1 MDNQEQ
7 LQGNQFIEP
16 NPNPIQDGNPYFL
29 GDHALIKFSN
39 GEGNYG
45 EDTYWLVDKENHT
58 IRPFE
63 SDMALDAAFGEDLE
77 TALKSA
83 VTITPP
89 VTDQSGNITEGV
101 LSDFTILGPE
111 YVIREDGTSKPLQ
124 FSSHQLKGRYGKK
137 VDENAETLATEIT
150 DGFLELLKKNESG
163 TGIPKSFIN
172 QLKNDSQL
180 MAFYISALAYGGYS
194 LQDLYSDI
202 HIRFNDSQNK

>member
-77 TALKSA
+77 TALKISEGGGISTA
-83 VTITPP
+83 GLCWLFGVSLP
-89 VTDQSGNITEGV
+89 VIVYIWQKRH
-101 LSDFTILGPE
+101 P
-111 YVIREDGTSKPLQ
+111 
-124 FSSHQLKGRYGKK
+124 
-137 VDENAETLATEIT
+137 DEEE
-150 DGFLELLKKNESG
+150 K
-163 TGIPKSFIN
+163 IN
-172 QLKNDSQL
+172 
-180 MAFYISALAYGGYS
+180 
-194 LQDLYSDI
+194 
-202 HIRFNDSQNK
+202 